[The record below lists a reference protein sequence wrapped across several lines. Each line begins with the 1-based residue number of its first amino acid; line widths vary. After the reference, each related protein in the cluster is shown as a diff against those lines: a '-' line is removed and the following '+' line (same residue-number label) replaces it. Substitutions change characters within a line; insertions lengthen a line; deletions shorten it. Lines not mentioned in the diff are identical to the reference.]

1 MFASNSYRV
10 RFATRDD
17 ADTLTSLAE
26 RDSQQPLVGRVLI
39 GQLDGTPAA
48 ALSLHDGRVIADPS
62 RPTGPLVT
70 TLRMQAAGIRAFET
84 TPSLPGRLRAAY
96 ASYNRGS
103 TVVVAPVPRDGD
115 AEHEPMRKAA

>member
-48 ALSLHDGRVIADPS
+48 ALSLQDGRVIADPS

-70 TLRMQAAGIRAFET
+70 TLRMRAAGIRAFEA
-84 TPSLPGRLRAAY
+84 TPSLPERLRAAY
-96 ASYNRGS
+96 ASYNRS
-103 TVVVAPVPRDGD
+103 PTVVAAPGSHDGD
-115 AEHEPMRKAA
+115 AEHEPMRRAA